1 MSKQPFNS
9 IARIRSFKHAFRGIW
24 LIFKTQHNM
33 WIHLLAI
40 VFVIALGIYTNLN
53 LNEWLFIVFAIG
65 LVLVA
70 ELVNTGIEYLGDAI
84 TDEENE
90 KVRNA
95 KDVSAGAVL
104 MAALVALVVAGLV
117 FIPRL
122 IPLFTS

>member
-1 MSKQPFNS
+1 
-9 IARIRSFKHAFRGIW
+9 
-24 LIFKTQHNM
+24 M

-65 LVLVA
+65 LVFVA

-95 KDVSAGAVL
+95 KVVSAGAVL
-104 MAALVALVVAGLV
+104 MAALVALVIAGLV

>member
-1 MSKQPFNS
+1 MTKQPFNP
-9 IARIRSFKHAFRGIW
+9 IAQIHSFKHAFRGIW

-65 LVLVA
+65 LVFVA

-90 KVRNA
+90 NVRNA

-104 MAALVALVVAGLV
+104 MAALVALVIAGLV
-117 FIPRL
+117 FIPKL

>member
-9 IARIRSFKHAFRGIW
+9 IARIRSFKHALRGIW

-40 VFVIALGIYTNLN
+40 VFVLALGIYTNLN
-53 LNEWLFIVFAIG
+53 LNEWLFIVFSIG

-104 MAALVALVVAGLV
+104 IAALVALVVAGLV

>member
-1 MSKQPFNS
+1 MTKQPFNL
-9 IARIRSFKHAFRGIW
+9 IARIRSFRHAFRGIW
-24 LIFKTQHNM
+24 LILKTQHNM

-40 VFVIALGIYTNLN
+40 VFVIALGVYTNLN

-65 LVLVA
+65 LVFVA

-104 MAALVALVVAGLV
+104 MAALVALVIAGMV

>member
-1 MSKQPFNS
+1 MTKQPFDL
-9 IARIRSFKHAFRGIW
+9 IARIRGFKHAFRGIW

-104 MAALVALVVAGLV
+104 MAALVALVIAGMV
-117 FIPRL
+117 FIPRV

>member
-40 VFVIALGIYTNLN
+40 VFVIALGIYTNIN

-65 LVLVA
+65 LVFVA

>member
-53 LNEWLFIVFAIG
+53 LNEWLFITFAIG